1 MKFSVSPVVR
11 IAVDVDN
18 PADLPK
24 LVDGLHRLAKSD
36 TMVQVKTL
44 TDRAITWKTV
54 LGFRLPPNY
63 TEKKKFFFVPEV

>member
-36 TMVQVKTL
+36 TMVQVKTDSYNL
-44 TDRAITWKTV
+44 ENSTG
-54 LGFRLPPNY
+54 L
-63 TEKKKFFFVPEV
+63 